1 MIITAITMVICQ
13 GTNVTDNAND
23 RIVTMVTWQHVGKGG
38 IWSHLAPPQSGP
50 HLGFNIISALTKRE
64 NSSQRA

>member
-38 IWSHLAPPQSGP
+38 MWSHLAPPQSGP
-50 HLGFNIISALTKRE
+50 HLS
-64 NSSQRA
+64 